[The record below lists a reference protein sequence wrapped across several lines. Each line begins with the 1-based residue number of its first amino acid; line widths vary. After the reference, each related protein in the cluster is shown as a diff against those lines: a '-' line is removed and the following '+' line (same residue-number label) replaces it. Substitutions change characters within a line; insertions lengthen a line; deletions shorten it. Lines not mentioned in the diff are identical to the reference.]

1 MPENKYI
8 VYSSVIKKKNHSANK
23 VNHVEDHKIMV
34 KWLSW
39 VVELINKRN
48 KKANCYALIVVC
60 DVGIE
65 L

>member
-34 KWLSW
+34 K
-39 VVELINKRN
+39 
-48 KKANCYALIVVC
+48 
-60 DVGIE
+60 
-65 L
+65 